1 MEIKIFGTRFCFIK
15 YFIHSLYK
23 GLNYKPL
30 LNCGKNFKQMKI
42 KSSMAIYDDVYG
54 EFLKNKNKFI
64 REMKKSYNDV
74 GLKVDT
80 VDVIPNNDVYLTLSN
95 YIMNTKLDEGIQN
108 ETYLI
113 NSRVQ
118 IHKKFNV
125 KIRNSVTIGL
135 ANGSHLRFC
144 PYKNNGIEISRVYVK
159 KANQN
164 NGDGT
169 LLMNLF
175 FNSILTSLKQFPV
188 IILECTGQVG
198 FGETLIINNIQN
210 QTKFFRKFGFRVDK
224 NDSKH
229 PYYVKMIFDFKNLV
243 NNEYNIQNLND

>member
-30 LNCGKNFKQMKI
+30 LNCGKNFKLMKI

-64 REMKKSYNDV
+64 QEMKKSYNDV

-95 YIMNTKLDEGIQN
+95 HIMNNKFTEGVKT

-118 IHKKFNV
+118 IHKKSNV

-144 PYKNNGIEISRVYVK
+144 PYKNNGIEISRVYVEEVY
-159 KANQN
+159 QN
-164 NGDGT
+164 KGDGT

-175 FNSILTSLKQFPV
+175 FNSILICLKQFPV

-198 FGETLIINNIQN
+198 SGETLITNTIKN

-229 PYYVKMIFDFKNLV
+229 PYYVKMVFDFKNLV
-243 NNEYNIQNLND
+243 NNEFNIKNLNN